1 MAMSDDQESGGGAE
15 ELLDGLDPEAL
26 DGHTV
31 EELSD
36 YLDAGRSPRSAGIE
50 NSPGCLIALDALT
63 RLRSATWEMLEA
75 EAAEDTGRDEV
86 WIKNVMENISREARA
101 GRDIPISSVDPTVRL
116 AVTEGSVRG
125 LIRAAGD
132 GVGGAIMGRVRLDG
146 DVSVEGE
153 PIAIDVTASGVF
165 GRNLLELA
173 QEMRVVIG
181 AAIRQHTELNVAS
194 IDVTIQDV
202 HSRRTATTEDPR

>member
-1 MAMSDDQESGGGAE
+1 MRDDQGAE
-15 ELLDGLDPEAL
+15 AGPEEVLGGLDPEAL

-36 YLDAGRSPRSAGIE
+36 YLDAGRTPRNPDIE
-50 NSPGCLIALDALT
+50 NSPGCLIALDALG

-75 EAAEDTGRDEV
+75 EAVEDRERDDK
-86 WIKNVMENISREARA
+86 WIKNVMDNISREARA
-101 GRDIPISSVDPTVRL
+101 GRDIPITSVDPDVHL
-116 AVTEGSVRG
+116 SITEGSVRG

-132 GVGGAIMGRVRLDG
+132 GVGGAIVGRVRLDG
-146 DVSVEGE
+146 DVNVPGE
-153 PIAIDVTASGVF
+153 PISIDVTASGVF

-173 QEMRVVIG
+173 REMRVVIG
-181 AAIRQHTELNVAS
+181 DTLREHTELQVTS

-202 HSRRTATTEDPR
+202 HTRRTASTEDPR

>member
-1 MAMSDDQESGGGAE
+1 MRDDHESDVGAGGM
-15 ELLDGLDPEAL
+15 LDGLDPESL

-36 YLDAGRSPRSAGIE
+36 YLDAGRSPRDPSIE
-50 NSPGCLIALDALT
+50 DSPGCVIALDALA
-63 RLRSATWEMLEA
+63 RLRTATWAMLEA
-75 EAAEDTGRDEV
+75 EAAEDAGRDEV

-101 GRDIPISSVDPTVRL
+101 GRDIPISSVDPAVRL
-116 AVTEGSVRG
+116 TVTEGSVRG

-132 GVGGAIMGRVRLDG
+132 GVGGAIVGRVRLDG
-146 DVSVEGE
+146 DVTVEGE

-165 GRNLLELA
+165 GRNLPRLA
-173 QEMRVVIG
+173 QDMRDVIG
-181 AAIRQHTELNVAS
+181 AALRLHTELNVTS

-202 HSRRTATTEDPR
+202 HSRRTASTEDPR

>member
-1 MAMSDDQESGGGAE
+1 MRDDQESDDVAE
-15 ELLDGLDPEAL
+15 GLLDGLDPGSL

-36 YLDAGRSPRSAGIE
+36 YLDAGRSPRNPDIE
-50 NSPGCLIALDALT
+50 NSPGCVIALDALT
-63 RLRSATWEMLEA
+63 RLRAATWSMLEA

-101 GRDIPISSVDPTVRL
+101 GRDIPISSVDPRVRL
-116 AVTEGSVRG
+116 TLTEGSVRG

-132 GVGGAIMGRVRLDG
+132 GVGGAIVGRVRLDG

-165 GRNLLELA
+165 GRNLLQLA
-173 QEMRVVIG
+173 QEMRDVIG
-181 AAIRQHTELNVAS
+181 AALRQHTELNVTS

-202 HSRRTATTEDPR
+202 HSRRTASTEDPR

>member
-1 MAMSDDQESGGGAE
+1 MRDDQESDAAE
-15 ELLDGLDPEAL
+15 GLLDGLDPEAL

-36 YLDAGRSPRSAGIE
+36 YLDAGRSPRNPEIE
-50 NSPGCLIALDALT
+50 NSPGCVIALDALA
-63 RLRSATWEMLEA
+63 RLRAATWSMLEA
-75 EAAEDTGRDEV
+75 EAADDTARDEV

-101 GRDIPISSVDPTVRL
+101 GRDIPISSVDPRVRL
-116 AVTEGSVRG
+116 TLTEGSVRG

-132 GVGGAIMGRVRLDG
+132 GVGGAIVGRVRLDG
-146 DVSVEGE
+146 DVGVEGE

-165 GRNLLELA
+165 GRNLLQLA
-173 QEMRVVIG
+173 QEMRDVIG
-181 AAIRQHTELNVAS
+181 AALRQHTELNVTS

-202 HSRRTATTEDPR
+202 HSRRTASTEDPR